1 MVNHYTKKSMIVSF
15 LLSVAAILLEKYL
28 INRPLAI
35 LPGIGAVM
43 FYALG
48 IFLKQIGGFAKI
60 NPFIGIF
67 LILIWIVSFLTS
79 DMSMV
84 RCYYQNF
91 IINVI
96 GAIGGTYVLFLI
108 SDVLST
114 CRYPLHKVVIWGGKN
129 SLIFLCIH
137 LYDLDVPI

>member
-1 MVNHYTKKSMIVSF
+1 MVYHYTKKPMIVSF
-15 LLSVAAILLEKYL
+15 LLSVAAILLDKYL
-28 INRPLAI
+28 INLPLAI

-48 IFLKQIGGFAKI
+48 FFLKQIGGFAKI
-60 NPFIGIF
+60 NPYIGTF

-79 DMSMV
+79 DMSMA

-96 GAIGGTYVLFLI
+96 GAIGGTYFLFLI
-108 SDVLST
+108 SDVLSV
-114 CRYPLHKVVIWGGKN
+114 CRYPFHKLVIWGGKTA
-129 SLIFLCIH
+129 
-137 LYDLDVPI
+137 